1 MPVEKGPRFRDAH
14 RRPFRFFPNGRTG
27 FKAFLRA
34 VCRDPG
40 DRVLLPAYVG
50 WSSREGSGVFDPVRE
65 LGLPYAFCRVDE
77 KLRLDLGHMEDL
89 LRRNRVKVVVLIH
102 YFGGVDPGYP
112 AAVSLARRHG
122 ALVLE
127 DEAHALLTDLV
138 GGASGRLGDACIFSL
153 HKMLPMERGGM
164 LVVNPSRE
172 DVLKGSGRGE
182 PDFPSP
188 WEYDLKEISCRRLE
202 NARILSRLLAPL
214 AGEADPLWGDPPDGQ
229 VPQTYP
235 VLIQNRSREQVYFS
249 MNEAGFGVVSLYHT
263 LIDPITPEEFPAS
276 HYLSRHIL
284 NLPVH
289 QDARPD
295 DLAALVDC
303 LGECLRRAPGAA
315 K

>member
-1 MPVEKGPRFRDAH
+1 MPISKVARQRDTF

-50 WSSREGSGVFDPVRE
+50 WSPREGSGVFDPVRE
-65 LGLPYAFCRVDE
+65 LGLTYVFCRVDE
-77 KLRLDLGHMEDL
+77 KLRLDLDHMEDL
-89 LRRNRVKVVVLIH
+89 FRQNRVKVVVLIH

-164 LVVNPSRE
+164 LVVDSSRE
-172 DVLKGSGRGE
+172 DVLEGMGPGE

-188 WEYDLKEISCRRLE
+188 WEYDLKEISRRRLE
-202 NARILSRLLAPL
+202 NARLLSRLLAPL

-235 VLIQNRSREQVYFS
+235 VLIRNHSRDQVYFS

-263 LIDPITPEEFPAS
+263 LIDPITPKEFPVS
-276 HYLSRHIL
+276 HRLSRRIL

-289 QDARPD
+289 QDAAPD
-295 DLAALVDC
+295 DLRALVNR
-303 LGECLRRAPGAA
+303 LAECLKSAPGTAE
-315 K
+315 